1 MSASS
6 KPLIA
11 LCLPTS
17 DLFHP
22 NTVIS
27 ILNGNIPRPGI
38 AINAR
43 GKNVFQARN
52 ELVRDALAF
61 EDPELGKV
69 THLLWI
75 DDDMVFRGDAVPRLI
90 AHDLPI
96 VGGLCYNRHHPYN
109 PVMLYEPPKG
119 CESVG
124 YLFRYEWPQPPGLLE
139 VDATGAA
146 FLLTKREVFEK
157 IAENLKP
164 DEGPFTQ
171 GGWGEDVS
179 FCRRARAAG
188 YKVMVD
194 TSIEIGHVGEV
205 VVAEAFATRNRQGKL
220 NPWTETIGVTKC
232 GLRILGDED
241 TPDGHMHRARYR
253 WASDQLKAILD
264 EPHAYGLGRGEPE
277 NMRVLDYGCGTGH
290 GTDLLRTTGFDA
302 IGYDPDKEAIEW
314 GRAKFFN
321 GSTRQIDWDP
331 VYLQP
336 GYRWDAIVA
345 FEVIEHLPEHPS
357 TTLARLLSMAPIVIG
372 SVPFREP
379 AGFNPHHRHSN
390 LDWRSLGFPDPYPA
404 LFSIHGQKWN
414 GEIGTLTIREE
425 TPIMLFIARRRS

>member
-1 MSASS
+1 MT

-157 IAENLKP
+157 IAESLKP
-164 DEGPFTQ
+164 GEGPFDQ
-171 GGWGEDVS
+171 IEWGEDVS
-179 FCRRARAAG
+179 FCKRARAAG

-194 TSIEIGHVGEV
+194 TSIEVGHVGEV

-241 TPDGHMHRARYR
+241 TADGAMHRARYR
-253 WASDQLKAILD
+253 WASDQLHEEIKRDQDRSPFGAD
-264 EPHAYGLGRGEPE
+264 F
-277 NMRVLDYGCGTGH
+277 RVLDYGCGTGH

-302 IGYDPDKEAIEW
+302 IGYDPDKEAIVY
-314 GRAKFFN
+314 GREKFFN

-331 VYLQP
+331 VFLQP
-336 GYRWDAIVA
+336 PYRWDAIVA
-345 FEVIEHLPEHPS
+345 FEVIEHLDAPPAE
-357 TTLARLLSMAPIVIG
+357 TLAWLLKRAPIVIG
-372 SVPFREP
+372 SVPFMEP
-379 AGFNPHHRHSN
+379 AGFNPHHKHSM
-390 LDWRSLGFPDPYPA
+390 LDAVSIGFPMMHVAMEDI
-404 LFSIHGQKWN
+404 FGQKWN
-414 GEIGTLTIREE
+414 GEIGPLVDRAT
-425 TPIMLFIARRRS
+425 TPIMLFIARRRP

>member
-75 DDDMVFRGDAVPRLI
+75 DDDMIFRSDAVPKLI

-96 VGGLCYNRHHPYN
+96 VGGLCFNRHHPYN
-109 PVMLYEPPKG
+109 PVLLYDPPKG
-119 CESVG
+119 CEDAG
-124 YLFRYEWPQPPGLLE
+124 FLFRYEWPQPPGLLE

-302 IGYDPDKEAIEW
+302 IGYDPDPEAIGW
-314 GRAKFFN
+314 GRDHFKLGGDVLTVRGPPD
-321 GSTRQIDWDP
+321 GSRF
-331 VYLQP
+331 
-336 GYRWDAIVA
+336 DAIVA
-345 FEVIEHLPEHPS
+345 FEVLEHLDAPPAE
-357 TTLARLLSMAPIVIG
+357 TLAGLLKMAPIVIG
-372 SVPFREP
+372 SVPYLEP
-379 AGFNPHHRHSN
+379 AGFNPHHRHAM
-390 LDWRSLGFPDPYPA
+390 LDWKDLGPSGREQGMVF
-404 LFSIHGQKWN
+404 GQGWD
-414 GEIGTLTIREE
+414 GEIGRASCRERVYG
-425 TPIMLFIARRRS
+425 TV